1 MAREVGSPWLLLGVW
16 VVCGLLSLTGALCF
30 AEMGAMFP
38 RAGGQY
44 VFLRQAFGD
53 RAAFLYGWTF
63 FWVIQTGIIAAVA
76 TAFAGFLAF
85 LWPLTPLQV
94 KLVAMALIAVL
105 SAVNY
110 VGVKYGAAVSDL
122 FTGLKVLA
130 LVALVA
136 LGFTIAQARTS

>member
-16 VVCGLLSLTGALCF
+16 VLCGLLSLAGALTF

-53 RAAFLYGWTF
+53 RVAFLYGWTF

-76 TAFAGFLAF
+76 VAFSGFFAF
-85 LWPLTPLQV
+85 LVPITALQQ
-94 KLVAMALIAVL
+94 KLLAISIIGALSL
-105 SAVNY
+105 VNLL
-110 VGVKYGAAVSDL
+110 GVRYG
-122 FTGLKVLA
+122 GLV
-130 LVALVA
+130 
-136 LGFTIAQARTS
+136 